1 MELGAALRIADIAW
15 GLGLSPVGL
24 QAKYGVSER
33 KKLKNKINEIQM
45 VKPDI
50 LWVLFDDLPAGNKR
64 LAENQVAVVS
74 DIQQQLPDAQLAM
87 CPSYYSFDPILEEL
101 FGACPANYFQ
111 DLNDW
116 CRGHAINPMNQFHL
130 STLVLPTLAD
140 VYTSKSNYDPA
151 LAFER
156 AIAVL
161 PDELAR
167 LIARDARLFQQ
178 QGLDG
183 IGPAE
188 KISLV
193 DEYRNITHP
202 VAIEVCDW
210 LTEGYQFDP
219 ACLTD

>member
-1 MELGAALRIADIAW
+1 
-15 GLGLSPVGL
+15 
-24 QAKYGVSER
+24 
-33 KKLKNKINEIQM
+33 
-45 VKPDI
+45 
-50 LWVLFDDLPAGNKR
+50 
-64 LAENQVAVVS
+64 
-74 DIQQQLPDAQLAM
+74 
-87 CPSYYSFDPILEEL
+87 
-101 FGACPANYFQ
+101 
-111 DLNDW
+111 
-116 CRGHAINPMNQFHL
+116 MNQFHL